1 MCSIA
6 AGWLDVNARLPFLDN
21 YFRFALRFNTLTL
34 AHKIDS
40 LVRVSRR
47 DRQIRHTRKSINA
60 YTNRCCCPKLNT
72 QSMTTWFNKRQTA
85 SNGLRASSKPVKC
98 KQITA
103 LKLQPNQSTFLLAIS
118 VPFNSLFRVL
128 FIFPSRY
135 LWTIGLL
142 LIFSFRWSLS
152 PN

>member
-1 MCSIA
+1 VCSIA

-34 AHKIDS
+34 AHENDS

-47 DRQIRHTRKSINA
+47 DRQIRHAWRSKNA
-60 YTNRCCCPKLNT
+60 CPNHFCCPKLNT
-72 QSMTTWFNKRQTA
+72 KSMIAWFKMRQTA
-85 SNGLRASSKPVKC
+85 SNGLQVSSKPVKC
-98 KQITA
+98 TQSTA
-103 LKLQPNQSTFLLAIS
+103 LKLRPNQSTFLLAIS
-118 VPFNSLFRVL
+118 VPFNSLSRVL

-152 PN
+152 PT